1 MMRTDEVI
9 EIIQVEPVW
18 VPASSPV
25 PPPDKGAPTPV
36 PPEEAPVA
44 EPAGDT
50 RI

>member
-1 MMRTDEVI
+1 MRTDEVI

-18 VPASSPV
+18 VPESSPV
-25 PPPDKGAPTPV
+25 AAPDRGAPAPA

-50 RI
+50 RT